1 MAEPSY
7 MYSLEE
13 VAQALMIKQG
23 IHEGLWGI
31 AVEFTFA
38 AMSAGPNKDA
48 LLPSAIA
55 GISKLGLNK
64 SEKEGPLTYDAA
76 KLNPGEKMAPR
87 KTKPTARRP
96 VSKALKKAPAG
107 A

>member
-23 IHEGLWGI
+23 IHEGLWSI

-38 AMSAGPNKDA
+38 ASSAGPSKDA

-55 GISKLGLNK
+55 GVSKLGLNK
-64 SEKEGPLTYDAA
+64 SEKEGPLTFDAV
-76 KLNPGEKMAPR
+76 KLNPEKKAAPR
-87 KTKPTARRP
+87 KTKPTLR
-96 VSKALKKAPAG
+96 KIG
-107 A
+107 